1 MWFNWIEER
10 KTPETKR
17 EKHGIWVLHLLK
29 CAIVEVKKIVLQTLF
44 YFIKRY
50 VTFLQGFAI
59 FFWENFFMIAIIKNL
74 CIIFTFNIFI
84 YYVILVF
91 ELFFSLHLST
101 LYFFFLLIIDFF
113 SALISN
119 VVQKK
124 KNTTT
129 MYLFQCPKT

>member
-1 MWFNWIEER
+1 MI
-10 KTPETKR
+10 
-17 EKHGIWVLHLLK
+17 HLLK
-29 CAIVEVKKIVLQTLF
+29 CVTVEVKKIVLQTLL

-50 VTFLQGFAI
+50 ITFLQGIVFFF
-59 FFWENFFMIAIIKNL
+59 FFWEILFMIAIIKNR

-124 KNTTT
+124 KKKKNTTT